1 MRQPP
6 NILLI
11 TTDHLRYDT
20 LGYSGDPVLET
31 PSIDKLALESTRFS
45 NCFVQSPVCKPSR
58 ATIMTGRY
66 PRHHGVRWNGS
77 NLSENEVTML
87 EFFHHHGYSTAC
99 IGKHHISQR
108 KFINSLD
115 YLEAQ
120 GIRRNWTENPDG
132 IYQID
137 KENPFEEY
145 VSSRGYTYKTGYAL
159 QDFRKNLGAVP
170 SDLPADCHID
180 AYVGQKGQNYLQQV
194 NGKDPFFLW
203 LGFYGP
209 HHPYVPS
216 GRFARMYHPDD
227 VPSFRGEKQD
237 LQEKPLE
244 YQLYCQTEN
253 HKFRGF
259 NSVPEETFRQMKAAY
274 YGTVSQ
280 IDWQIGLILETLEKE
295 NLKENTIIVF
305 ISDHGEFLG
314 DYGIPA
320 KAPFLLDCM
329 LHVPCLIYAPN
340 NQNDITY
347 DDLIESVDLFPTLAN
362 LAELAPPDCVQGKI
376 LPPFDTT
383 ESYHRREVVYAEAV
397 DKKCLRTKEWKLI
410 HYPAKDYGELYN
422 LIEDPHERNNLYT
435 ELSEI
440 RHEMTLQ
447 LYHYLDA
454 TEDFKHPSYQRFTSE
469 NPETGEEIT
478 HYHTW

>member
-31 PSIDKLALESTRFS
+31 PSIDKLASESTRFS

-99 IGKHHISQR
+99 IGKHHISQK

-170 SDLPADCHID
+170 SDLPEDCHID

-259 NSVPEETFRQMKAAY
+259 NGAPEETFRQMKAAY

-280 IDWQIGLILETLEKE
+280 ID
-295 NLKENTIIVF
+295 
-305 ISDHGEFLG
+305 
-314 DYGIPA
+314 
-320 KAPFLLDCM
+320 
-329 LHVPCLIYAPN
+329 
-340 NQNDITY
+340 
-347 DDLIESVDLFPTLAN
+347 
-362 LAELAPPDCVQGKI
+362 
-376 LPPFDTT
+376 
-383 ESYHRREVVYAEAV
+383 
-397 DKKCLRTKEWKLI
+397 
-410 HYPAKDYGELYN
+410 
-422 LIEDPHERNNLYT
+422 
-435 ELSEI
+435 
-440 RHEMTLQ
+440 
-447 LYHYLDA
+447 
-454 TEDFKHPSYQRFTSE
+454 
-469 NPETGEEIT
+469 
-478 HYHTW
+478 

>member
-1 MRQPP
+1 
-6 NILLI
+6 
-11 TTDHLRYDT
+11 
-20 LGYSGDPVLET
+20 
-31 PSIDKLALESTRFS
+31 
-45 NCFVQSPVCKPSR
+45 
-58 ATIMTGRY
+58 MTGRY

-99 IGKHHISQR
+99 IGKHHISQK

-159 QDFRKNLGAVP
+159 QDFRNNLGAVP
-170 SDLPADCHID
+170 SDLPEDCHID

-209 HHPYVPS
+209 HQPYVPS
-216 GRFARMYHPDD
+216 GSFDRMYHPDV

-305 ISDHGEFLG
+305 ISDHGEL
-314 DYGIPA
+314 
-320 KAPFLLDCM
+320 
-329 LHVPCLIYAPN
+329 
-340 NQNDITY
+340 
-347 DDLIESVDLFPTLAN
+347 S
-362 LAELAPPDCVQGKI
+362 
-376 LPPFDTT
+376 
-383 ESYHRREVVYAEAV
+383 
-397 DKKCLRTKEWKLI
+397 LI
-410 HYPAKDYGELYN
+410 H
-422 LIEDPHERNNLYT
+422 I
-435 ELSEI
+435 
-440 RHEMTLQ
+440 
-447 LYHYLDA
+447 
-454 TEDFKHPSYQRFTSE
+454 
-469 NPETGEEIT
+469 
-478 HYHTW
+478 

>member
-31 PSIDKLALESTRFS
+31 PSIDKLASESTRFS

-99 IGKHHISQR
+99 IGKHHVSQK
-108 KFINSLD
+108 KFVNSLD

-137 KENPFEEY
+137 KEIPFEEY

-170 SDLPADCHID
+170 SDLPEDCHID

-209 HHPYVPS
+209 HHPYVHS
-216 GRFARMYHPDD
+216 
-227 VPSFRGEKQD
+227 
-237 LQEKPLE
+237 
-244 YQLYCQTEN
+244 
-253 HKFRGF
+253 
-259 NSVPEETFRQMKAAY
+259 
-274 YGTVSQ
+274 
-280 IDWQIGLILETLEKE
+280 
-295 NLKENTIIVF
+295 
-305 ISDHGEFLG
+305 
-314 DYGIPA
+314 
-320 KAPFLLDCM
+320 
-329 LHVPCLIYAPN
+329 
-340 NQNDITY
+340 
-347 DDLIESVDLFPTLAN
+347 
-362 LAELAPPDCVQGKI
+362 
-376 LPPFDTT
+376 
-383 ESYHRREVVYAEAV
+383 
-397 DKKCLRTKEWKLI
+397 
-410 HYPAKDYGELYN
+410 
-422 LIEDPHERNNLYT
+422 
-435 ELSEI
+435 
-440 RHEMTLQ
+440 
-447 LYHYLDA
+447 
-454 TEDFKHPSYQRFTSE
+454 
-469 NPETGEEIT
+469 
-478 HYHTW
+478 